1 MRLRTDEPPQS
12 SVASALLGVNELTA
26 GSLAQPDARQRFL
39 IAPRSPEPAQNE
51 LTAPHRIYVLTLNDL
66 MEHRGLES
74 ARDVGWRYFVTSDS
88 AVVATAE
95 TTSNEGAD
103 DHQFASL
110 SRDPSGPRAAE
121 IISTIEDRPIG
132 GSNEF
137 ELRLL
142 RIPAA
147 YSINLWLHG
156 DTADYLVPIDPTPP
170 SLQAGEMYQPD
181 DVLEVLRSQAA
192 EVDRD
197 DFNGT

>member
-12 SVASALLGVNELTA
+12 SVTSALLGVNELSG
-26 GSLAQPDARQRFL
+26 GSSTQPDMRQGFL
-39 IAPRSPEPAQNE
+39 IAPRAPEGAPSE
-51 LTAPHRIYVLTLNDL
+51 LTAPHRIFVLSLDDL
-66 MEHRGLES
+66 MERRGLES
-74 ARDVGWRYFVTSDS
+74 AQDVGWRYFVTSDS

-95 TTSNEGAD
+95 TTSNEGSD

-110 SRDPSGPRAAE
+110 SRDPSGPRSAE

-142 RIPAA
+142 RIPAV

-156 DTADYLVPIDPTPP
+156 DATDYLVPVDPTPP
-170 SLQAGEMYQPD
+170 SLHAGEIYQPD
-181 DVLEVLRSQAA
+181 DVLGVLRDQAA
-192 EVDRD
+192 DVDRD
-197 DFNGT
+197 DYSGG